1 MAMVQ
6 VKVKVKVK
14 VKLVLERV
22 IIRGL
27 ALLTEKGRLYH
38 RVELE
43 AREAKRSE
51 TRVQQAAQLWSCYPP
66 EARPGENF
74 LEGFHRMNFQGAGL
88 VQCDEDLHLTIR
100 KSGYLKVRPIEC
112 LAR

>member
-14 VKLVLERV
+14 VRTVSERV
-22 IIRGL
+22 IIRDL
-27 ALLTEKGRLYH
+27 ALLTEKGWLCH

-43 AREAKRSE
+43 AREVKRSE
-51 TRVQQAAQLWSCYPP
+51 TRFQQAAQRWSCYPP

-74 LEGFHRMNFQGAGL
+74 LEGCHHMNFQAAGL
-88 VQCDEDLHLTIR
+88 VQCDEHLNLTIR
-100 KSGYLKVRPIEC
+100 KSGYLKARPIEC
-112 LAR
+112 LVR